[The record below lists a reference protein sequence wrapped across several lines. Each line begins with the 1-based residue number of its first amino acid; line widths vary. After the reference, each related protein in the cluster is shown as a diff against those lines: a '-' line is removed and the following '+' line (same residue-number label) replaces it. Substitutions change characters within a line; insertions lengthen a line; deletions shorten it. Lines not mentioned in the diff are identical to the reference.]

1 MFSPVDNSTEEN
13 IMVNIAPI
21 TPAPA
26 TKVDAAPKTSPRANP
41 GQVATDRVQAD
52 AEPVAERRRNPD
64 RRRRSRDERVMDRRL
79 GADRRKRTVDISV

>member
-1 MFSPVDNSTEEN
+1 
-13 IMVNIAPI
+13 MVNIAPI

-26 TKVDAAPKTSPRANP
+26 TKVDAAPRTSPRANP
-41 GQVATDRVQAD
+41 GQMATDRVQAD